1 MSLLSSSTLVA
12 CLLVAKDKADKEA
25 YIDVDK
31 AEEHNNK
38 GNEHF
43 KSKEW
48 VKAKEQYDEAIKRNP
63 NDPKIYSNRA
73 AALQKLMAH
82 PDSLRDLDE
91 ALKFDPKFVK
101 AYSRKGAA
109 YFFMKDYNKAL
120 QSYDEG
126 LQIDPN
132 DAACKDGRT
141 QVMHKIQATAM
152 GADQPDKQQ
161 VQTSRPSKLRRRF

>member
-1 MSLLSSSTLVA
+1 MEG
-12 CLLVAKDKADKEA
+12 AKDKADKEA

-43 KSKEW
+43 KRKEW

-73 AALQKLMAH
+73 AALQKLVAH

-91 ALKFDPKFVK
+91 ALKLDPKFVK

-109 YFFMKDYNKAL
+109 YFLMKDYNKAL

-132 DAACKDGRT
+132 DAACKDGRA
-141 QVMHKIQATAM
+141 QVMAEREKELDKIEFVALHTHTRQRSKSWM
-152 GADQPDKQQ
+152 KK
-161 VQTSRPSKLRRRF
+161 SRQES